1 MEDYIKVVK
10 VLTNT
15 ESILYSG
22 TNGVIVKT
30 ILIHNTNLEE
40 KEVTLLI
47 DSVTFIFKLASKET
61 LILDKPI
68 VTNSLKAIGNGINI
82 HISGIKL

>member
-40 KEVTLLI
+40 KEVTLSI